1 MSDVR
6 HDPAAAAR
14 RGVWD
19 RQAGWWRETFTAG
32 ADPEYEY
39 EILPTV
45 TAELAGCRRVL
56 DLGCGEGQVSR
67 HLLGGAGAPEF
78 LAGIDV
84 SATQLANA
92 QQAAAASELPL
103 GVPRG
108 AAGDGALAAQ
118 RAAALVRGEG
128 ERLPFRDGSFDGVV
142 CSLVIEHAEDVDAVL
157 DEVARVLAPGG
168 RFLLLVNH
176 PLYQGSGSGFVDDQ
190 ILGER
195 YWRVGPYLVED
206 VSWEEVDAGVRIPF
220 AHRPLSRYIN
230 PLATHDLLLTRML
243 EPAPLEQFL
252 STSLDPEL
260 EAAIPRL
267 LAMRFEHRPA
277 GERTLAEARRPA
289 EEDGGLR

>member
-6 HDPAAAAR
+6 HDLDAAAR

-67 HLLGGAGAPEF
+67 HLLAGVGAPEF

-92 QQAAAASELPL
+92 QLANAQQAAAASKFTD

-108 AAGDGALAAQ
+108 AVGDGALAAQ
-118 RAAALVRGEG
+118 RCAA
-128 ERLPFRDGSFDGVV
+128 
-142 CSLVIEHAEDVDAVL
+142 
-157 DEVARVLAPGG
+157 
-168 RFLLLVNH
+168 
-176 PLYQGSGSGFVDDQ
+176 
-190 ILGER
+190 
-195 YWRVGPYLVED
+195 
-206 VSWEEVDAGVRIPF
+206 
-220 AHRPLSRYIN
+220 
-230 PLATHDLLLTRML
+230 
-243 EPAPLEQFL
+243 
-252 STSLDPEL
+252 
-260 EAAIPRL
+260 
-267 LAMRFEHRPA
+267 
-277 GERTLAEARRPA
+277 
-289 EEDGGLR
+289 